1 MTSQTLDSKTQL
13 SGGHGPLYLQ
23 IATLIR
29 RRIRTGHWSPGERIP
44 SLDVLAKE
52 LGVALVTVRQAI
64 GILEEEG
71 FLWRK
76 QGKGT
81 FISDDPGHTRWLHL
95 KSDWS
100 SLIRH
105 LEDKEPRLLKVA
117 DGDRQPVLG
126 PHEGRAAPAY
136 HYMRRVHSVDGIPY
150 AVIDIYLDR
159 RCYVRAPHEFDSKM
173 VIPVLESLAGIEI
186 NDVRQTFAFST
197 ADIETA
203 SLLEIPVN
211 GPIGDVRRVLIDRN
225 GCAVYVGETLYRG
238 DFVKLEVNLTR

>member
-1 MTSQTLDSKTQL
+1 MQAIVSKPQL
-13 SGGHGPLYLQ
+13 SDSQGPLYLQ

-29 RRIRTGHWSPGERIP
+29 RRIRKGHWQPGERIP

-52 LGVALVTVRQAI
+52 LGVALVTVRQAV
-64 GILEEEG
+64 GVLEEEG

-81 FISDDPGHTRWLHL
+81 FVSDDPGHTRWLHL

-100 SLIRH
+100 SLIQH
-105 LEDKEPRLLKVA
+105 LEGKKPRLLKVA

-126 PHEGRAAPAY
+126 HHEGKAAPAY
-136 HYMRRVHSVDGIPY
+136 HYMRRVHSVDGVPY

-159 RCYVRAPHEFDSKM
+159 RCYVKAPKEFDSTM
-173 VIPVLESLAGIEI
+173 VIPVLESLPDVEI
-186 NDVRQTFAFST
+186 NDVRQIFSFST

-203 SLLEIPVN
+203 TLLEIPVN
-211 GPIGDVRRVLIDRN
+211 APIGDVRRVLIDRN